1 MAKEPSTKDIHTAVS
16 SAGRLG
22 AGLRTN
28 GHGDIGLEDVLAAAK
43 LMNVGLTNDTQLAK
57 AALKWCQD
65 ITEDDTEGG
74 DA

>member
-1 MAKEPSTKDIHTAVS
+1 MAKEPSIKDIHTAVS

-28 GHGDIGLEDVLAAAK
+28 GHGDIGLEDVLAAAM
-43 LMNVGLTNDTQLAK
+43 LMNVGLTNDTQLAE
-57 AALKWCQD
+57 AALAWSTGTAQD
-65 ITEDDTEGG
+65 DEEG